1 MTTTTEQYTGTERRW
16 MTRSLYPWQDY
27 QELHDM
33 KYARDEARSIA
44 ILEKIRARAVKRHRS
59 EEVDAL
65 FDGIWEL
72 QKKLDARRE
81 RIAQKAAPWFDG
93 SAFQ

>member
-1 MTTTTEQYTGTERRW
+1 MNTSTYTGHERRW
-16 MTRSLYPWQDY
+16 MTRSLYTWQDRY
-27 QELHDM
+27 EHHDM
-33 KYARDEARSIA
+33 KFARDEARSIA
-44 ILEKIRARAVKRHRS
+44 VLEKLRSRAVKRHRS
-59 EEVDAL
+59 EEADAL

-81 RIAQKAAPWFDG
+81 RIAAKAAPWFDG